1 MHGSLRRYQSALHR
15 DGEIGGTNVFTKH
28 LEIIRIITNLAN
40 QPTKG
45 VGALTA
51 DELKAKFDDGVNLV
65 RGYINGLIDELSAS
79 SAASNIGATVPS
91 GNSTASSNVQAALN
105 ALFSGVGTVIGDG
118 DIKANMLDVNAV
130 ITEKIKDGNVTN
142 SKLKS
147 VSASGTGGAV
157 STDKINNGAVT
168 SAKIGT
174 GEVKATNIYD
184 GAVSKRFTAQIGT
197 TWTDTSGGAP
207 YSQTISITGML
218 ASDHP
223 VVDVVLSDVYS
234 TAQTQIDEWGKI
246 YRVVSG
252 ENSLTV
258 YADAA
263 TTEAIDIQI
272 LCVRK

>member
-1 MHGSLRRYQSALHR
+1 M
-15 DGEIGGTNVFTKH
+15 FTKH
-28 LEIIRIITNLAN
+28 LEIIRIITNLTN

-45 VGALTA
+45 IGALTA

-105 ALFSGVGTVIGDG
+105 ALFSGGGTVIGDG
-118 DIKANMLDVNAV
+118 DIKANMLHTDAV
-130 ITEKIKDGNVTN
+130 ITTKIKDGNVTN

-147 VSASGTGGAV
+147 VNNNGTGGAV

-168 SAKIGT
+168 SAKIGV
-174 GEVKATNIYD
+174 GEVKATNIYG
-184 GAVSKRFTAQIGT
+184 GAVSQRFTAQIGT
-197 TWTDTSGGAP
+197 TWTDTDGGAP
-207 YSQTISITGML
+207 YSQTITGITGIL